1 MQRALQPVYSALLRL
16 VTAAAIASIEAAAP
30 AAEPSLSPW
39 VQGFVKVHA
48 PIVAL
53 THARVIDGTGAP
65 ARDDQTLVIAGGR
78 IASVGAAASV
88 AIPKDA
94 TVVDL
99 TGETVV
105 PGLVGMHEHMFY
117 SNGWG
122 IFTEMPIS
130 FPLLYLAGGVTT
142 VRTAGT
148 FEPDTDLNI
157 KRRIDTGQMP
167 GPKMHLTGPY
177 LEGPGGWSM
186 QMHVLS
192 GPEDAARTVNYWLD
206 EGMEG
211 FKAYQYITPAE
222 LRAAAGAAHGRG
234 ATITGHLCS
243 IGFREAAALG
253 IDNIEHG
260 LITDTEFFP
269 EKRTGECPVTPHALA
284 RLAQLD
290 VNSGPVHDM
299 ILDLVHHHVA
309 ITSTLAVFEMSMP
322 GRPTVQQRVL
332 DAMTIEARADFLAAK
347 VAASDIAAQHKEYGD
362 RPSPYPEVFRKEM
375 EFEVAFVRAGGRLMA
390 GVDPTGPGGVLP
402 GYGDQREVELL
413 VEAGFTP
420 VEAIRIAT
428 LNGAEF
434 LHIEKE
440 TGSVASGKAADLV
453 VVKGD
458 PSRQIAD
465 IENVVTV
472 FKDGIGYDPAKIAD
486 SVRGMVGV
494 R

>member
-1 MQRALQPVYSALLRL
+1 MRCHFPSLAA
-16 VTAAAIASIEAAAP
+16 VTAALVLSGSPAAAQTF
-30 AAEPSLSPW
+30 SPW
-39 VQGFVKVHA
+39 VQGFVKVQA
-48 PIVAL
+48 PVIAL
-53 THARVIDGTGAP
+53 VHARVIDGTGAP
-65 ARDDQTLVIAGGR
+65 ARDDQTLVISGGK
-78 IASVGAAASV
+78 IATIGPAASV
-88 AIPKDA
+88 AIPKGA
-94 TVVDL
+94 TLVDL
-99 TGETVV
+99 KGETVL

-148 FEPDTDLNI
+148 FEPDTDLDI
-157 KRRIDTGQMP
+157 KRRIDSGQMP
-167 GPKMHLTGPY
+167 GPKMHPTAPY

-192 GPEDAARTVNYWLD
+192 GPDDATRTVNYWLD
-206 EGMEG
+206 EGMDT
-211 FKAYQYITPAE
+211 FKAYQYIAPAE
-222 LRAAAGAAHGRG
+222 LKAAADAAHKRG

-260 LITDTEFFP
+260 LITDTEFYP
-269 EKRTGECPVTPHALA
+269 EKKPGECPVTQQGLDVLA
-284 RLAQLD
+284 KLD
-290 VNSGPVHDM
+290 VNSGPVNDM
-299 ILDLVHHHVA
+299 IADLVKHHVA
-309 ITSTLAVFEMSMP
+309 ITSTLAVFEMNLP
-322 GRPTVQQRVL
+322 GRPTIQQRVL
-332 DAMTIEARADFLAAK
+332 DAMTVEARADFLSAK
-347 VAASDIAAQHKEYGD
+347 VAAADVAAQHKQYGD
-362 RPSPYPEVFRKEM
+362 EPPLYPRVFRKEM
-375 EFEVAFVRAGGRLMA
+375 EFERAFVAAGGHLMA

-434 LHIEKE
+434 LHIDGE
-440 TGSVASGKAADLV
+440 TGSIAPSKAADLV

-465 IENVVTV
+465 IENVDTV
-472 FKDGIGYDPAKIAD
+472 FKDGIGYDAAKIAD

>member
-1 MQRALQPVYSALLRL
+1 VGRAFAS
-16 VTAAAIASIEAAAP
+16 AAILASAALAAAAP
-30 AAEPSLSPW
+30 AQSLSPW
-39 VQGFVKVHA
+39 VEGFVKIQA
-48 PIVAL
+48 PVVAL

-65 ARDDQTLVIAGGR
+65 AREDQTLIISAGR
-78 IASVGAAASV
+78 IAAVGDAASV
-88 AIPKDA
+88 AVPKGA
-94 TVVDL
+94 KLVDL
-99 TGETVV
+99 TGQTII

-122 IFTEMPIS
+122 LFTEMPIS

-148 FEPDTDLNI
+148 FEPDTDLDI
-157 KRRIDTGQMP
+157 KKRIDTGQMP
-167 GPKMHLTGPY
+167 GPKMHPTGPY
-177 LEGPGGWSM
+177 LDGPGGWSM

-192 GPEDAARTVNYWLD
+192 GPDDAARTVNYWLD

-211 FKAYQYITPAE
+211 FKAYQFITPAE
-222 LRAAAGAAHGRG
+222 LKAAADAAHKRG

-260 LITDTEFFP
+260 LIIDTEFYP
-269 EKRTGECPVTPHALA
+269 EKKPGECPTPQHGLE
-284 RLAQLD
+284 RLASLD
-290 VNSGPVHDM
+290 VESGPVHDM
-299 ILDLVHHHVA
+299 IVDLVQHHVA
-309 ITSTLAVFEMSMP
+309 ITSTLAVFEMGLP
-322 GRPTVQQRVL
+322 GRPTIQQRVL
-332 DAMTIEARADFLAAK
+332 DAMTVEARADFLAAK
-347 VAASDIAAQHKEYGD
+347 VAAGDVAAQRQRYGD
-362 RPSPYPEVFRKEM
+362 APPPYPAVFRKEM
-375 EFEVAFVRAGGRLMA
+375 EFEHAFVRAGGQLMA

-428 LNGAEF
+428 LNGAQF
-434 LHIEKE
+434 LRIDHE
-440 TGSVASGKAADLV
+440 TGSIAAGKAADLV
-453 VVKGD
+453 VIKGD
-458 PSRQIAD
+458 PSRDVAD
-465 IENVVTV
+465 IEKVDTV
-472 FKDGIGYDPAKIAD
+472 FKDGVGYDPQKIAD

>member
-1 MQRALQPVYSALLRL
+1 MKPVAALL
-16 VTAAAIASIEAAAP
+16 ASAAIAAAAP
-30 AAEPSLSPW
+30 AQPLSPW
-39 VQGFVKVHA
+39 VQGFVTVQA

-53 THARVIDGTGAP
+53 MHARVIDGTGMP
-65 ARDDQTLVIAGGR
+65 AREDQTLILAAGKIA
-78 IASVGAAASV
+78 AVGDAASV
-88 AIPKDA
+88 AVPKDA
-94 TVVDL
+94 KIVDL
-99 TGETVV
+99 TGETII

-148 FEPDTDLNI
+148 FEPDTDLDI
-157 KRRIDTGQMP
+157 KRRIDTGEMP

-177 LEGPGGWSM
+177 LDGAGGWSM
-186 QMHVLS
+186 QMHVLR
-192 GPEDAARTVNYWLD
+192 GPDDAARTVDYWLD

-211 FKAYQYITPAE
+211 FKAYQYITPTE
-222 LRAAAGAAHGRG
+222 LKAAVDAAHKRG
-234 ATITGHLCS
+234 ATVTGHLCS

-260 LITDTEFFP
+260 LIIDTEFYP
-269 EKRTGECPVTPHALA
+269 EKKPGLCPPPQHGLELLA
-284 RLAQLD
+284 SLD
-290 VNSGPVHDM
+290 VESGPVHDM
-299 ILDLVHHHVA
+299 ILDLVRHHVA
-309 ITSTLAVFEMSMP
+309 ITSTLAVFEMGLP
-322 GRPTVQQRVL
+322 GRPTVQQRVF
-332 DAMTIEARADFLAAK
+332 DAMTVEARADFLAAK
-347 VAASDIAAQHKEYGD
+347 VAAGDVAAQRKQYGD
-362 RPSPYPEVFRKEM
+362 EPPPYPKVFRKEM
-375 EFEVAFVRAGGRLMA
+375 EFERAFVRAGGHLMA

-428 LNGAEF
+428 LNGAQF
-434 LHIEKE
+434 LRIDQQ
-440 TGSVASGKAADLV
+440 TGSIAPGKDADLV
-453 VVKGD
+453 VIKGD
-458 PSRQIAD
+458 PSRRIAD
-465 IENVVTV
+465 IEKVDTV
-472 FKDGIGYDPAKIAD
+472 FKDGIGYDAQKMAD